1 MTPDILQQLKAAGVS
16 KVAGYSILLYVHVF
30 SGSPHTTPDLWM
42 SPRPDDKRRVQN
54 AMNVGHVALED
65 VPASAKPLD
74 WSQIHPANAVKA
86 DIERKRAEDLAPEP
100 SNSSQPTPSSS
111 GQKRKADVL
120 YLSKSTPS
128 SSQTLTSSQPA
139 ASQTTV
145 VIEDSDDE
153 FDVAPVT
160 EVPKDDHYL
169 DYRAAIVGVQYYKGE
184 RQLLRNVPKS

>member
-1 MTPDILQQLKAAGVS
+1 M
-16 KVAGYSILLYVHVF
+16 
-30 SGSPHTTPDLWM
+30 PH
-42 SPRPDDKRRVQN
+42 RPEDKRRVQN
-54 AMNVGHVALED
+54 AISVGHVAPED

-74 WSQIHPANAVKA
+74 WSQIHAANAIKT
-86 DIERKRAEDLAPEP
+86 DIKHKCAEDLAPEP

-120 YLSKSTPS
+120 YLSQSTPS
-128 SSQTLTSSQPA
+128 SSQTLTSPQPA

-153 FDVAPVT
+153 FDIAPIT

-184 RQLLRNVPKS
+184 RQLICNVPKS